1 MAWHPFHIQ
10 AKLLYIAYDVIHTMV
25 IYVDEGINADIHIN
39 AHTLGPVYRQL
50 LHIVMSSLHAGF
62 SGRA

>member
-25 IYVDEGINADIHIN
+25 IYVDEGINADS
-39 AHTLGPVYRQL
+39 TLMHVNWDL
-50 LHIVMSSLHAGF
+50 LMKLTCP
-62 SGRA
+62 RNTC